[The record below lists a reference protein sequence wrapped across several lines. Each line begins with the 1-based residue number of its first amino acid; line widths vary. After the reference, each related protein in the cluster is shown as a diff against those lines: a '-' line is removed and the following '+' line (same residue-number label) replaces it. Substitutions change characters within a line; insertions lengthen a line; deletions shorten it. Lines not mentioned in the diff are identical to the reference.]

1 MNPFEHPPFSK
12 RREVGCVD
20 QSSNI
25 TAKLIVMDANHVVRL
40 WSYEVDGGDNLDPRC
55 IVFNNGNTVS
65 PDDTPTTSPVVMP
78 TKEPT
83 GSDDTPTTSP
93 MAMPTKEPTDSDD
106 TQTASLA
113 AMPTKE
119 PTDDPSDDSRE
130 DDGFYDCD
138 AMNPCGVQEN
148 VDADKFYFPSS
159 DPAKYIQCGMSSDM
173 CFVKD
178 CGPGTHWDQEQ
189 LVCGWAGMNLYY
201 SLLCSAGITSMC
213 EYNN

>member
-1 MNPFEHPPFSK
+1 MQLMSYASRRRNGSGHTRSMAQIISIPAVLHSTTTATRCLHTPTTNPVATPTKEPTDS
-12 RREVGCVD
+12 G
-20 QSSNI
+20 
-25 TAKLIVMDANHVVRL
+25 
-40 WSYEVDGGDNLDPRC
+40 
-55 IVFNNGNTVS
+55 
-65 PDDTPTTSPVVMP
+65 DTPTTSPV
-78 TKEPT
+78 
-83 GSDDTPTTSP
+83 
-93 MAMPTKEPTDSDD
+93 AMPTKE
-106 TQTASLA
+106 L
-113 AMPTKE
+113 
-119 PTDDPSDDSRE
+119 TDDPSDDSRE
-130 DDGFYDCD
+130 EDGFYDCD

-148 VDADKFYFPSS
+148 IDADKFYFPSS